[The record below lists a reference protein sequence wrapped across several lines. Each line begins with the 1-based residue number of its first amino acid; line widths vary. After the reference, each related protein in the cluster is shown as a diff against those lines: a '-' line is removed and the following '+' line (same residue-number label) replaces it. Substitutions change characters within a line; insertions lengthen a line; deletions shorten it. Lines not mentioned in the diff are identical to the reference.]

1 MKTTRF
7 AAIVI
12 CLALICTI
20 FAGCGEK
27 KETILI
33 YTSAED
39 YIVESLQE
47 KLDEKFPEY
56 DVIVEYSSTGDMAAK
71 LINEGKN
78 TECDIVYS
86 LEYPY
91 IQKLDAA
98 GGLAD
103 ISKIV
108 DISVFSEDSIFSD
121 NFVPVCRT
129 GGAVVVNTE
138 VLKQKKLSEPTCY
151 EDLLEPKY
159 KDLVSMPNPKSS
171 GTGYMFLLSR
181 INALGEEK
189 AFEYFDKLSENVFQ
203 FTSSG
208 SGPINA
214 LLQGEAAIGFGMTGN
229 AVVKINDENA
239 PFKLLFFDEGSP
251 FSFYGQSIVAGKEEK
266 AGVKEVFTYL
276 ATDYAEVMCGEFY
289 PERIFKDKTYT
300 LENHPTDIQY
310 ADMSGNTSEY
320 KEELL
325 KKWKY

>member
-1 MKTTRF
+1 MKVKRL
-7 AAIVI
+7 AAAVL
-12 CLALICTI
+12 CLVLVCGL

-47 KLDEKFPEY
+47 KLDEKFPQY
-56 DVIVEYSSTGDMAAK
+56 DIIVEYFSTGDMAAK
-71 LINEGKN
+71 LISEGTN
-78 TECDIVYS
+78 SDCDIVYS

-103 ISKIV
+103 VSEMV
-108 DISVFSEDSIFSD
+108 DIDGFSEDSIFSD

-129 GGAVVVNTE
+129 GGAIVINTE
-138 VLKQKKLSEPTCY
+138 LLKEKKLPEPASY
-151 EDLLEPKY
+151 QDLLDSKY
-159 KDLVSMPNPKSS
+159 KDLISMPNPKSS
-171 GTGYMFLLSR
+171 GTGYMFLLSLV
-181 INALGEEK
+181 NAMGEEE
-189 AFEYFDKLSENVFQ
+189 ALAYFDKLSENIFQ

-229 AVVKINDENA
+229 AVVKINDEKA
-239 PFKLLFFDEGSP
+239 PFKLLFFEEGSP
-251 FSFYGQSIVAGKEEK
+251 FSFYGQSIVKGKEEK
-266 AGVKEVFTYL
+266 PGVKEVFQYL
-276 ATDYAEVMCGEFY
+276 ANDYADIMCGEFY
-289 PERIFKDKTYT
+289 PEKIFNDRSFT
-300 LENHPTDIQY
+300 LENHPTDIKY

>member
-1 MKTTRF
+1 MKIKGIL
-7 AAIVI
+7 AIAL
-12 CLALICTI
+12 CLTFICTL
-20 FAGCGEK
+20 FTGCGEK
-27 KETILI
+27 KETVLI

-39 YIVESLQE
+39 YIVESMQ
-47 KLDEKFPEY
+47 KNLDEKFPEY
-56 DVIVEYSSTGDMAAK
+56 DIIVEYFSTGDMAAK

-78 TECDIVYS
+78 TDCDIVYS

-103 ISKIV
+103 ISEII
-108 DISVFSEDSIFSD
+108 DMSVFSEDSVST
-121 NFVPVCRT
+121 NTFVPVCRT

-138 VLKQKKLSEPTCY
+138 LLKQKKLPEPTCY
-151 EDLLEPKY
+151 EDLLDPKY

-189 AFEYFDKLSENVFQ
+189 ALEYFDKLSENVFQ

-229 AVVKINDENA
+229 AVVKINDEAA

-251 FSFYGQSIVAGKEEK
+251 YSFYGQGIVAGREEK
-266 AGVKEVFTYL
+266 AGVKEIFKYL
-276 ATDYAEVMCGEFY
+276 AVDYAETMCGEFY
-289 PERIFKDKTYT
+289 PEKIFKDKSYT